1 MNHANLLR
9 AAALAAA
16 MLGAGSVL
24 AQDAPRAPTGPSS
37 AAPGSTPIVSDVAPL
52 PPEERGSNGAL
63 VIAPVRAQREN
74 PTATMG
80 AGPAPKSV
88 ARRGHRRSAVDN
100 DLEQT
105 GMDRQLPRH
114 GGAIVN

>member
-1 MNHANLLR
+1 MNHPDLLR
-9 AAALAAA
+9 AAVFTAAL
-16 MLGAGSVL
+16 LGAGSVL
-24 AQDAPRAPTGPSS
+24 AQHSQRAPTGPSS

-80 AGPAPKSV
+80 AGPSPKSL
-88 ARRGHRRSAVDN
+88 ARRKHRADVDS

-105 GMDRQLPRH
+105 RMEQQLRRH
-114 GGAIVN
+114 GDAIVN

>member
-16 MLGAGSVL
+16 VLGAGSVL
-24 AQDAPRAPTGPSS
+24 AQNSQRAPTGPSS
-37 AAPGSTPIVSDVAPL
+37 AAPGSTPVVSDVAPL

-63 VIAPVRAQREN
+63 VISPVRAQREN

-80 AGPAPKSV
+80 AGPSPKSL
-88 ARRGHRRSAVDN
+88 ARRGHRSQVDS
-100 DLEQT
+100 DLEPAR
-105 GMDRQLPRH
+105 MDQDLRRR
-114 GGAIVN
+114 GDAIVN